1 MNTVPH
7 DVGGKAVR
15 LHVLP
20 AVCVQQVASCL
31 ALLLGLLIFRI

>member
-1 MNTVPH
+1 MNTMPH

-20 AVCVQQVASCL
+20 AVCAQQ
-31 ALLLGLLIFRI
+31 